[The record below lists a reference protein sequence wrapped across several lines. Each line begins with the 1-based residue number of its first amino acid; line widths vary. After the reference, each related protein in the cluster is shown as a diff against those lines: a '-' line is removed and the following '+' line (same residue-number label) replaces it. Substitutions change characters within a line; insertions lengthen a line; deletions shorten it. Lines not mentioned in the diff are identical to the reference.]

1 MKLEI
6 IKKKSYDL
14 LNTIQRNHLKV
25 QISTIDP
32 LLIQK
37 SKSSFSNLI
46 RDGPVNF
53 LSWHRDTAQIITHPL
68 YYYSAVWLWILTKD
82 PILRNLSFPSKR
94 SHHMNIL
101 KQLLKIWNQSENFCF
116 FYLFVALLLEIKSQ
130 KLQIIKN
137 LMPTINI
144 WRK

>member
-1 MKLEI
+1 MLHVSEKPALSDTDYTDYMLNYSGLTQDNNLYFDETGNY
-6 IKKKSYDL
+6 KKKSYDL

-46 RDGPVNF
+46 RDGPVSF

-68 YYYSAVWLWILTKD
+68 YYYSAV
-82 PILRNLSFPSKR
+82 
-94 SHHMNIL
+94 
-101 KQLLKIWNQSENFCF
+101 
-116 FYLFVALLLEIKSQ
+116 
-130 KLQIIKN
+130 
-137 LMPTINI
+137 
-144 WRK
+144 